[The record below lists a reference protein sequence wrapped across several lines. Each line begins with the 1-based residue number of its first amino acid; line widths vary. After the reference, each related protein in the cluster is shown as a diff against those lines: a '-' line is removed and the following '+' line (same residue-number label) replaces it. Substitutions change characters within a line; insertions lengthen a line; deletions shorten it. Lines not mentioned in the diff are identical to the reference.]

1 MRILNANSFV
11 SKKNFNETIVFKI
24 IELRTTYGKREVNRH
39 RHRNRHRWR
48 IRHHF
53 PQPCCFRLHLHPQT
67 PIVHVNQEYHEPHE
81 HRV

>member
-1 MRILNANSFV
+1 M
-11 SKKNFNETIVFKI
+11 
-24 IELRTTYGKREVNRH
+24 GKVNRH